1 MGFLQ
6 SIRRVGQM
14 LRKEFIQTLRDPHT
28 RFLLFGPPIVQ
39 MFVFGYAATLEVKH
53 VGLAVLDLDNTQESR
68 ELLSRFSAS
77 RYFDIKKYVAR
88 RDALREGIDRG
99 DFLMAL
105 EIDSGFAQRLRNGQG
120 ASVQVLVDASN
131 SNTALV
137 GLGYLSQVGA
147 QFAGDYEAD
156 PSGDGRRAAPQ
167 LAPFLPRVE
176 LETRPWFNEGLN
188 SQWFFVP
195 GVIGNVLMIMVM
207 MLTAFAVVR
216 EREIGTLEQIMVTPI
231 RRWEFILGKTVPF
244 FLIGCFDA
252 TMISLIGTLWFGVPL
267 RGKVAVLALG
277 LMTYMLAAL
286 GFGLLLS
293 TLSATQQQAMIASF
307 FFIMP
312 MITLSGFGNP
322 ISSMPLFLQKLS
334 YVNPVTYAMVV
345 LRGVFL
351 KGVGFEVLW
360 PSIAAMTAIGVLLLG
375 FSVLRF
381 HKSLE

>member
-1 MGFLQ
+1 MKFLQ
-6 SIRRVGQM
+6 SLARVGHVV
-14 LRKEFIQTLRDPHT
+14 RKEFIQTLRDPHT
-28 RFLLFGPPIVQ
+28 RFLLIGPPMIQ
-39 MFVFGYAATLEVKH
+39 MLVFGYAATLEVKH
-53 VGLAVLDLDNTQESR
+53 VELAALDLDNTQESR
-68 ELLSRFSAS
+68 ELLSHFSAS
-77 RYFDIKKYVAR
+77 SYFDIKKYAVR
-88 RDALREGIDRG
+88 RDELREGIDRG

-105 EIDSGFAQRLRNGQG
+105 EINSGFAQRLRNGQG

-147 QFAGDYEAD
+147 QFARDYETD
-156 PSGDGRRAAPQ
+156 RLRRAAPQ
-167 LAPFLPRVE
+167 LAPFLPQVE

-188 SQWFFVP
+188 SQWYFVP
-195 GVIGNVLMIMVM
+195 GVIGNVMLIMVM

-231 RRWEFILGKTVPF
+231 RRWEFILGKTLPF

-267 RGKVAVLALG
+267 RGKVAVLAFG

-286 GFGLLLS
+286 GLGLFLS
-293 TLSATQQQAMIASF
+293 TISATQQQAMIAAF

-322 ISSMPLFLQKLS
+322 ISSMPPFFQKLT
-334 YVNPVTYAMVV
+334 YINPVTHVMVV
-345 LRGVFL
+345 LRGVYL
-351 KGVGFEVLW
+351 KAVGLEVLW
-360 PSIAAMTAIGVLLLG
+360 PHVAAMAVLATLLLG
-375 FSVLRF
+375 VSVLRF

>member
-1 MGFLQ
+1 MNLLQ
-6 SIRRVGQM
+6 SFARVGHM

-28 RFLLFGPPIVQ
+28 RFLLIGPPVIQ

-53 VGLAVLDLDNTQESR
+53 VELAVLDLDNTQESR
-68 ELLSRFSAS
+68 EFVSHFSAS
-77 RYFDIKKYVAR
+77 RYFDIKEYVAR
-88 RDALREGIDRG
+88 RDELREGIDRG

-105 EIDSGFAQRLRNGQG
+105 EIDSGFAERLRNGQG
-120 ASVQVLVDASN
+120 ASLQVLVDASN

-137 GLGYLSQVGA
+137 ALGYLSQIGA
-147 QFAGDYEAD
+147 QFARDYETD
-156 PSGDGRRAAPQ
+156 RLRRAAPQ
-167 LAPFLPRVE
+167 LASFLPRVE
-176 LETRPWFNEGLN
+176 LEGRPWFNEGLN

-195 GVIGNVLMIMVM
+195 GVIGNVMLIMVM

-231 RRWEFILGKTVPF
+231 RRWEFILGKTLPF

-286 GFGLLLS
+286 GLGLLLS
-293 TLSATQQQAMIASF
+293 TVSATQQQAMIASF

-322 ISSMPLFLQKLS
+322 ISSMPLFLQKLT
-334 YVNPVTYAMVV
+334 YINPVTYAMVV

-351 KGVGFEVLW
+351 KGVGLEVLW
-360 PSIAAMTAIGVLLLG
+360 PNIAAMSGLAALLLSV
-375 FSVLRF
+375 SVLRF